1 MLVPSMN
8 IVEITKST
16 PGFDTYLEEMT
27 GLISIAF
34 ASNPLTLPALGV
46 EYENN
51 PELHNDFNRAQ
62 LYAALTGAGRVLGA
76 FVNTDG
82 HERLAGVSIWYEP
95 GNQFLDDNEQLNHW
109 TSFTRKV
116 DPKIRQWWDEVML
129 PCYNQLS
136 REGLGDGAKKN
147 LLHLQVIGTHPE
159 FQQQGIGKAMVKHM
173 LAQSDSRGIAS
184 CVETSKE
191 SNLLFY
197 TGLGYEVKANRTIP
211 SPYGDLTMWCLYRD
225 PSCDKCEGA

>member
-1 MLVPSMN
+1 
-8 IVEITKST
+8 
-16 PGFDTYLEEMT
+16 MT

-173 LAQSDSRGIAS
+173 LAQVSIFPGQDLILYAYGMFYQSDSRGIAS

-191 SNLLFY
+191 SNVRIVLIKRAIY
-197 TGLGYEVKANRTIP
+197 ANKY
-211 SPYGDLTMWCLYRD
+211 S
-225 PSCDKCEGA
+225 